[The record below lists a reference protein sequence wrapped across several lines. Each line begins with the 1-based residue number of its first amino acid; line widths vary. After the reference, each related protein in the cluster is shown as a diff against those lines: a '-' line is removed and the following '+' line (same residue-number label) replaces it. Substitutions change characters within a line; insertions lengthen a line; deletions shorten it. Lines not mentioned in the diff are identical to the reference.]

1 MGITDKVTGR
11 IKQAAGDLAD
21 DASLKRE
28 GRQEERKGEAKDELA
43 RDQERA
49 DRKAE
54 EVANL
59 ERKTAS
65 GAPASGVPCAAPGP
79 RR

>member
-1 MGITDKVTGR
+1 MGLFDKITGR
-11 IKQAAGDLAD
+11 TKKAAGDLAD
-21 DASLKRE
+21 DASLRRQ

-43 RDQERA
+43 DAHEKA

-59 ERKTAS
+59 ERKT
-65 GAPASGVPCAAPGP
+65 
-79 RR
+79 

>member
-1 MGITDKVTGR
+1 MGLLDKLTGR
-11 IKQAAGDLAD
+11 TKQAAGDLAN

-43 RDQERA
+43 NAQERA
-49 DRKAE
+49 DKKAE

-59 ERKTAS
+59 ERKTS
-65 GAPASGVPCAAPGP
+65 
-79 RR
+79 